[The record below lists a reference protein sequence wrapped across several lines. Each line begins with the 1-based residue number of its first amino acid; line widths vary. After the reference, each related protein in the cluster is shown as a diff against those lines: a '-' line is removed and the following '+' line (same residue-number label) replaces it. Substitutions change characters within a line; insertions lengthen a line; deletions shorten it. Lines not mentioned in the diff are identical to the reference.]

1 MKVKD
6 VMTRG
11 VISVEP
17 ETPALRAAELMLQ
30 YDISGFP
37 VIGQGGKLVGIVTE
51 GDFLRRAES
60 GTERRR
66 ERWLALLLGPGR
78 LAEEY
83 MRAHGRTVAQ
93 VMTTDVVTVAEDAP
107 LERVV
112 ELMEAHH
119 IKRVPVVR
127 GDYVVGIVSRRDLLH
142 AYAARARRAGTP
154 ARRGDEAIHQQILA
168 EFKKEAWVPKAAIA
182 MSVSD
187 GVVELRGTVGDER
200 QRQALRVLIGNV
212 PGVKEVRDAL
222 VRVDPNAAPQI

>member
-112 ELMEAHH
+112 ELMETHH

-142 AYAARARRAGTP
+142 AYAARAKKEAP
-154 ARRGDEAIHQQILA
+154 ARQDDEAIRRRILE
-168 EFKKEAWVPKAAIA
+168 EFEKEVWVPRAAIA
-182 MSVSD
+182 VSVSD
-187 GVVELRGTVGDER
+187 GAVELRGTVGDER
-200 QRQALRVLIGNV
+200 QRQALRVLVGNV

-222 VRVDPNAAPQI
+222 VRVDPNATLQT